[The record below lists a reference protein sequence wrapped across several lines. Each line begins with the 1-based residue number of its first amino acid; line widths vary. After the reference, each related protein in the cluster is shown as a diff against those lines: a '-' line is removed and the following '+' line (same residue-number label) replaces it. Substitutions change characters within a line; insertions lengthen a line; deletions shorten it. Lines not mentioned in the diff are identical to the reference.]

1 MKGAKSGRRSRADR
15 TPSADPGQRRAGIA
29 PRLSGA
35 ISSAWA
41 TATTFVG
48 RVPGTL
54 DATRTGARQAARSLQ
69 TLPDPTLRW
78 LAAGSVGLSAGLFL
92 TGKRRLV
99 IAASIAPAVAMGAAI
114 VARPVE
120 HVGADII
127 VGRPV
132 EQVGADTLVARP
144 VERAVAEV
152 LEPVPVARPRRG
164 EPRPKRNEPWRA
176 VSGLTRHGNGV
187 KRG

>member
-1 MKGAKSGRRSRADR
+1 MKGDKSGRRSRADR
-15 TPSADPGQRRAGIA
+15 MPSADPGQRRAGVA
-29 PRLSGA
+29 RHLSGA
-35 ISSAWA
+35 MSSAWA

-114 VARPVE
+114 VARP
-120 HVGADII
+120 A
-127 VGRPV
+127 
-132 EQVGADTLVARP
+132 EQVVADTLVERPAERAGADTLV
-144 VERAVAEV
+144 ERAVAAV
-152 LEPVPVARPRRG
+152 VEPVTVV
-164 EPRPKRNEPWRA
+164 RPKRNEPWRA
-176 VSGLTRHGNGV
+176 VTGSTRHGNGV

>member
-1 MKGAKSGRRSRADR
+1 MKGTKSGRHPRADR
-15 TPSADPGQRRAGIA
+15 TPSADPGQRRAGLA
-29 PRLSGA
+29 RHLSGA
-35 ISSAWA
+35 ISSALT

-48 RVPGTL
+48 RVPGAL
-54 DATRTGARQAARSLQ
+54 DATRTGAREAARSLQ
-69 TLPDPTLRW
+69 TLPDPTLQW

-99 IAASIAPAVAMGAAI
+99 IAASLAPAVAMGAAI

-120 HVGADII
+120 SAVSDIL
-127 VGRPV
+127 VARPAESAV
-132 EQVGADTLVARP
+132 SDTLVARP
-144 VERAVAEV
+144 VEPAIPKV
-152 LEPVPVARPRRG
+152 LGSVTVV
-164 EPRPKRNEPWRA
+164 RPKRNEPWRA

>member
-1 MKGAKSGRRSRADR
+1 MKGDKSGRRSRADR
-15 TPSADPGQRRAGIA
+15 TPSADPGQRRAGVA
-29 PRLSGA
+29 RHLSGA
-35 ISSAWA
+35 MSSAWA

-114 VARPVE
+114 VARPAE
-120 HVGADII
+120 RA
-127 VGRPV
+127 R
-132 EQVGADTLVARP
+132 ADTL
-144 VERAVAEV
+144 VERAVAAV
-152 LEPVPVARPRRG
+152 VEPVTVV
-164 EPRPKRNEPWRA
+164 RPKRNEPWRA
-176 VSGLTRHGNGV
+176 VTGSTRHGNGV

>member
-1 MKGAKSGRRSRADR
+1 MKGTKSGRRSRADR
-15 TPSADPGQRRAGIA
+15 TPSADPGQRRAGVA
-29 PRLSGA
+29 AHLSGA

-41 TATTFVG
+41 AATTLVG

-54 DATRTGARQAARSLQ
+54 DATRTGARDAARSLQ

-78 LAAGSVGLSAGLFL
+78 LAAGSVGMSAGLFL

-114 VARPVE
+114 LARPAE
-120 HVGADII
+120 RVGADALLA
-127 VGRPV
+127 RPAERV
-132 EQVGADTLVARP
+132 VAGTLVARP
-144 VERAVAEV
+144 VEAATPEV
-152 LEPVPVARPRRG
+152 LEPVTVVG
-164 EPRPKRNEPWRA
+164 PKRNEPWRA

>member
-1 MKGAKSGRRSRADR
+1 M
-15 TPSADPGQRRAGIA
+15 
-29 PRLSGA
+29 
-35 ISSAWA
+35 SSAWA

-69 TLPDPTLRW
+69 TLPDPTLQW

-120 HVGADII
+120 KVVADI
-127 VGRPV
+127 
-132 EQVGADTLVARP
+132 LVARP
-144 VERAVAEV
+144 VERAVAAV
-152 LEPVPVARPRRG
+152 LEPVTVV
-164 EPRPKRNEPWRA
+164 RPKRDGSWRA

>member
-1 MKGAKSGRRSRADR
+1 MAAH
-15 TPSADPGQRRAGIA
+15 
-29 PRLSGA
+29 LSGA
-35 ISSAWA
+35 ISSALA

-54 DATRTGARQAARSLQ
+54 DATRTGARQASRSLQ
-69 TLPDPTLRW
+69 NLPDPTLRW

-120 HVGADII
+120 
-127 VGRPV
+127 
-132 EQVGADTLVARP
+132 QVVADTLVARP
-144 VERAVAEV
+144 VQPAIPEI
-152 LEPVPVARPRRG
+152 LEPVTVV
-164 EPRPKRNEPWRA
+164 RPKRDEPWRA
-176 VSGLTRHGNGV
+176 VTGSMRHGNGV

>member
-1 MKGAKSGRRSRADR
+1 MKGDKSGRRSRADR
-15 TPSADPGQRRAGIA
+15 TPSADPGQRRAGLA
-29 PRLSGA
+29 RHLSGA
-35 ISSAWA
+35 MSSAWA
-41 TATTFVG
+41 TATTFGG

-69 TLPDPTLRW
+69 TLPDPTLQW

-120 HVGADII
+120 
-127 VGRPV
+127 
-132 EQVGADTLVARP
+132 QVVADTLVARP
-144 VERAVAEV
+144 VQPAIPEI
-152 LEPVPVARPRRG
+152 LEPVTVV
-164 EPRPKRNEPWRA
+164 RPKRDEPWRA
-176 VSGLTRHGNGV
+176 VTGSMRHGNGV

>member
-1 MKGAKSGRRSRADR
+1 MKGTRSGRRSRADR
-15 TPSADPGQRRAGIA
+15 TPSTDPGQRRAVA
-29 PRLSGA
+29 RRMWGA

-41 TATTFVG
+41 AATTFGG

-54 DATRTGARQAARSLQ
+54 DATRSGARQAARSLQ

-99 IAASIAPAVAMGAAI
+99 IAASIAPAVAMGAAM

-120 HVGADII
+120 LAVG
-127 VGRPV
+127 
-132 EQVGADTLVARP
+132 DTLVARP
-144 VERAVAEV
+144 VERVNPEV
-152 LEPVPVARPRRG
+152 LESATVV
-164 EPRPKRNEPWRA
+164 RPKRHEPWRA
-176 VSGLTRHGNGV
+176 VTSLTRHGNGV

>member
-1 MKGAKSGRRSRADR
+1 MKGTKSGRRSRADR
-15 TPSADPGQRRAGIA
+15 TPSADPGRRRAGVA
-29 PRLSGA
+29 AHLSGA

-54 DATRTGARQAARSLQ
+54 DATMTGARSAARSLQ
-69 TLPDPTLRW
+69 TLPDPTLQW

-114 VARPVE
+114 VARPVK
-120 HVGADII
+120 
-127 VGRPV
+127 
-132 EQVGADTLVARP
+132 QVVADTLVARPVKQVVADILVSRP

-152 LEPVPVARPRRG
+152 LEPVTVV
-164 EPRPKRNEPWRA
+164 RPKRNEPWRA

>member
-1 MKGAKSGRRSRADR
+1 MKGTKSGRRSRADR
-15 TPSADPGQRRAGIA
+15 TPSADPGQRRAGVA
-29 PRLSGA
+29 RHLSGA
-35 ISSAWA
+35 MSSAWA

-114 VARPVE
+114 VARPIEKV
-120 HVGADII
+120 VADI
-127 VGRPV
+127 
-132 EQVGADTLVARP
+132 LVARP
-144 VERAVAEV
+144 VQPAIPEI
-152 LEPVPVARPRRG
+152 LEPVTVV
-164 EPRPKRNEPWRA
+164 RPKRDEPWRA
-176 VSGLTRHGNGV
+176 VTGSMRHGNGV

>member
-1 MKGAKSGRRSRADR
+1 MKGTKSGRRSRAVR
-15 TPSADPGQRRAGIA
+15 TPSADPGQRRAGVA
-29 PRLSGA
+29 RHLSGA

-48 RVPGTL
+48 HVPGTL

-69 TLPDPTLRW
+69 TLPDPTLQW

-120 HVGADII
+120 RV
-127 VGRPV
+127 V
-132 EQVGADTLVARP
+132 ADTLIAGP
-144 VERAVAEV
+144 AEPATPEV
-152 LEPVPVARPRRG
+152 LEPMTVV
-164 EPRPKRNEPWRA
+164 RPKRDEPWRA
-176 VSGLTRHGNGV
+176 VTGLTRHGNGV
-187 KRG
+187 KRA

>member
-1 MKGAKSGRRSRADR
+1 MKVTKSGRRSRAGR
-15 TPSADPGQRRAGIA
+15 TPSADPEKRRAGVA
-29 PRLSGA
+29 AHLSGA

-54 DATRTGARQAARSLQ
+54 DATRTGVRQAARSLQ
-69 TLPDPTLRW
+69 TLPDPTLQW

-120 HVGADII
+120 QAVADI
-127 VGRPV
+127 
-132 EQVGADTLVARP
+132 LVARP
-144 VERAVAEV
+144 VERAVAAV
-152 LEPVPVARPRRG
+152 LEPVTVV
-164 EPRPKRNEPWRA
+164 RPKRDGSWRA

>member
-1 MKGAKSGRRSRADR
+1 MKGDKSGRRSRADR
-15 TPSADPGQRRAGIA
+15 TPSADPGQRRAGVA
-29 PRLSGA
+29 RHLSGA
-35 ISSAWA
+35 MSSAWA

-114 VARPVE
+114 VARPIEKV
-120 HVGADII
+120 VADI
-127 VGRPV
+127 
-132 EQVGADTLVARP
+132 LVARP
-144 VERAVAEV
+144 VQPAIPEI
-152 LEPVPVARPRRG
+152 LEPVTVV
-164 EPRPKRNEPWRA
+164 RPKRDEPWRA
-176 VSGLTRHGNGV
+176 VTGSMRHGNGV

>member
-1 MKGAKSGRRSRADR
+1 MKGTKSGRRSRADR
-15 TPSADPGQRRAGIA
+15 TPSADPGQRGAGVA
-29 PRLSGA
+29 AHLSGA

-41 TATTFVG
+41 AATTFVG

-54 DATRTGARQAARSLQ
+54 DATRTGARHAARSLQ
-69 TLPDPTLRW
+69 TLPDPTLQW
-78 LAAGSVGLSAGLFL
+78 LAAGSVGIGAGLFL

-120 HVGADII
+120 RAV
-127 VGRPV
+127 
-132 EQVGADTLVARP
+132 ADTLVARP
-144 VERAVAEV
+144 VQRAIPEI
-152 LEPVPVARPRRG
+152 LEPVTVV
-164 EPRPKRNEPWRA
+164 RPKRDEPWRA
-176 VSGLTRHGNGV
+176 VTGSMRHGNGV

>member
-1 MKGAKSGRRSRADR
+1 MKGDKSGRRSRADR
-15 TPSADPGQRRAGIA
+15 TPSADPGQRRAGVA
-29 PRLSGA
+29 RHLSGA
-35 ISSAWA
+35 MSSAWA

-114 VARPVE
+114 VARPIKRAV
-120 HVGADII
+120 
-127 VGRPV
+127 
-132 EQVGADTLVARP
+132 ADTLVARP
-144 VERAVAEV
+144 VEPAIREV
-152 LEPVPVARPRRG
+152 LVPVTVV
-164 EPRPKRNEPWRA
+164 RPKRDGPGRA
-176 VSGLTRHGNGV
+176 MTGLARHGNGV